1 MKKTIKILLICI
13 FIITTIQSTSLA
25 AGSIDTDY
33 QIGSTTAVHA
43 SDDMISNILGYI
55 QTIGSIISVVA
66 LAIIGLRYMFSS
78 IDEQAK
84 LKGILI
90 YYVIGAVLVFATSNI
105 IGVLYD
111 VIGGVSY

>member
-13 FIITTIQSTSLA
+13 FIITIIQSTSLA

-84 LKGILI
+84 LKGIII

-111 VIGGVSY
+111 VIGGINY